1 MIMVGLFLFVVWF
14 YHKSSYMPKSTY
26 FFGQSVFGQLIDLI
40 DPATFS
46 QALRISQSDRC
57 YKRFKTWDHLV
68 SMLFGTFSHCSSLR
82 EICGA
87 MMGLKGKLEH
97 FGLERVPRRS
107 TLSDSNRRRS
117 SEFFSQLY
125 YGLFKR
131 YGSILSD
138 SRFMQVE
145 GKKISIIDS
154 TTIGLFKDILKC
166 VGRKPVNGKR
176 KGGIKVH
183 TEMVLD
189 DQVPKLVWYSP
200 AATHDITFL
209 QRVNFEKDKV
219 YVFDKG
225 YIDYHFYER
234 LITGQIGFVT
244 RLKASATYQVL
255 KTDYQKGQTAY
266 SMLKDERIEL
276 PIREKGQVIR
286 TITLRKVTW
295 WDRSADRVFEAI
307 TNMFDMEAENI
318 AVIYKQ
324 RWQIE
329 CLYKQLKQNFP
340 LKYFL
345 GDNENAIT
353 IQIWCVLIAN
363 LLLSVIRAQLSR
375 KTAFSCLASNVR
387 VNLINYIHLV
397 RFLNNPEKDWE
408 KEIQN
413 LNQSE
418 LFPP

>member
-1 MIMVGLFLFVVWF
+1 
-14 YHKSSYMPKSTY
+14 MPKSTY

-40 DPATFS
+40 DPATLS
-46 QALRISQSDRC
+46 QALRVSLSDRY

-68 SMLFGTFSHCSSLR
+68 SMLFGAFSHCSSLR

-131 YGSILSD
+131 YRSVLSD
-138 SRFMQVE
+138 SRFMQVDAR
-145 GKKISIIDS
+145 KISIIDS
-154 TTIGLFKDILKC
+154 TTISLFKDILKC
-166 VGRKPVNGKR
+166 VGRKPANGKR

-183 TEMVLD
+183 TEMILD

-200 AATHDITFL
+200 ATTHDITFL
-209 QRVNFEKDKV
+209 GRVNFEKDKI

-225 YIDYHFYER
+225 YIDYHFYEQLSHR
-234 LITGQIGFVT
+234 GIGFVT
-244 RLKASATYQVL
+244 RLKASASYQVL
-255 KTDYQKGQTAY
+255 QRLDGKQDTANRI
-266 SMLKDERIEL
+266 LKDERIEL
-276 PIREKGQVIR
+276 PIRKKNGQVIR
-286 TITLRKVTW
+286 TIALRKVTW
-295 WDRSADRVFEAI
+295 WDQNTKQAFEAV

-318 AVIYKQ
+318 PLIYKQ

-363 LLLSVIRAQLSR
+363 LLLSVIRAQLAR
-375 KTAFSCLASNVR
+375 KTAFSCLASYVR
-387 VNLINYIHLV
+387 VNLINYIHLI

-408 KEIQN
+408 MEIQN
-413 LNQSE
+413 HDGQHQ